1 MTTVTT
7 IRMKPD
13 ASKREMWNA
22 FDRLPQKV
30 RDAIN
35 YAKYGYSTDDV
46 ILLFRLYEDCEK
58 TEDDLVYMI
67 EAKDNFISVF
77 GEWVNGSQGRT

>member
-7 IRMKPD
+7 IRRKPD

-30 RDAIN
+30 RDALN

-46 ILLFRLYEDCEK
+46 ILLWKLYEYREK

>member
-1 MTTVTT
+1 
-7 IRMKPD
+7 MKPD
-13 ASKREMWNA
+13 ASKKEMWNA

-77 GEWVNGSQGRT
+77 GEWVNGSQGRTER

>member
-1 MTTVTT
+1 MAT
-7 IRMKPD
+7 

-46 ILLFRLYEDCEK
+46 ILLWKLYEYDKK

-77 GEWVNGSQGRT
+77 GEWVNYHFHNSLTLIV

>member
-7 IRMKPD
+7 IPSMAT

-35 YAKYGYSTDDV
+35 YAKYGYPTDDV
-46 ILLFRLYEDCEK
+46 ILLWKLYEYDEK